1 MGIFEKEER
10 VVQGKIIVMPEEL
23 SNRIAAGE
31 VVERPASIV
40 KELVENALDAG
51 ATDILVELEGGGKR
65 SIKVVDNGRGIDRD
79 DVALAFERHATSKI
93 YTFEEIHTITSFGF
107 RGEAI
112 ASIASISRIEMLTKR
127 AGAPSGTR
135 VVVRGGRIEEVIDAG
150 CPVGTSVRVD
160 DIFYSTPARKKFMK
174 GDSTEQAHCI
184 DAIVRLA
191 LSNTGVKIRVLANG
205 RPVLNVPKTEKLSDR
220 IALVFGDD
228 FGRHALQIEGRKGDT
243 TLLGVISPPDR
254 TRSNTK
260 GQFYFVNNRFI
271 RDKLLNHSV
280 MAAYR
285 RVIEPRRFPSVV
297 LFVDIPTGDV
307 DINVHPSKMEV
318 RFKSPSEIY
327 SLIRETLSLSLS
339 GMPVALPDFQ
349 RPPSEGGADTYRER
363 VGETLRRYTLKSGA
377 EKRTFDV
384 NVPKAEV
391 NPAPGSLGGE
401 EGISTRPDLFGRH
414 VTASPGEALSF
425 FSLTYLGQI
434 ANTYLVFSS
443 DSALILMDQHAA
455 HERVLFEKLR
465 ISKGG
470 EPAAQG
476 LLIPEVITLQPGRF
490 DLLMNTVDVLKD
502 LGLGVERYGENTV
515 IVKQVPVFLT
525 GCNLEALISDVIE
538 EVGDTGRT
546 ESLDET
552 RDKLLALM
560 ACKGAVKANDA
571 LTASEVTS
579 LCRDLDAIPFAA
591 TCPHGRPLYTV
602 IGLRDLERMFK
613 RR

>member
-1 MGIFEKEER
+1 M
-10 VVQGKIIVMPEEL
+10 QGKIVVMSEEL

-31 VVERPASIV
+31 VVERPSSIV
-40 KELVENALDAG
+40 KELVENSLDAG
-51 ATDILVELEGGGKR
+51 ATDILVELESGGKR

-112 ASIASISRIEMLTKR
+112 ASIASISRIEMLTR
-127 AGAPSGTR
+127 RTEASSGTR
-135 VVVRGGRIEEVIDAG
+135 AVVRGGRIEEVMDAG
-150 CPVGTSVRVD
+150 CPVGTSVRVT

-174 GDSTEQAHCI
+174 GDSTEQAHCM

-191 LSNTGVKIRVLANG
+191 LSNPGVKIRVVANG
-205 RPVLNVPKTEKLSDR
+205 RTILNVPKTKNLSDR

-228 FGRHALQIEGRKGDT
+228 FGSHALPVEGRKGDA
-243 TLLGVISPPDR
+243 TLRGVISPPDR

-271 RDKLLNHSV
+271 RDKVLNHSV
-280 MAAYR
+280 ITAYR
-285 RVIEPRRFPSVV
+285 RLIEPRRFPYVV
-297 LFVDIPTGDV
+297 LFIDMPTGDV

-318 RFKSPSEIY
+318 RFRSPSDIY
-327 SLIRETLSLSLS
+327 SLIRETLARALA
-339 GMPVALPDFQ
+339 GIPVALPDFQ
-349 RPPSEGGADTYRER
+349 RPSSADTYRER
-363 VGETLRRYTLKSGA
+363 VGETLQRYTLQSGA
-377 EKRTFDV
+377 EKRIFDM
-384 NVPKAEV
+384 KA
-391 NPAPGSLGGE
+391 PQTGMRTAPGPLGGG
-401 EGISTRPDLFGRH
+401 EGIRERSDLFGGH
-414 VTASPGEALSF
+414 VPVAPGEGVSF
-425 FSLTYLGQI
+425 SSLTYLGQV
-434 ANTYLVFSS
+434 AGTYLVFSA

-465 ISKGG
+465 ISRGG
-470 EPAAQG
+470 EVAAQG
-476 LLIPEVITLQPGRF
+476 LLIPEVVTLQPGRF
-490 DLLMNTVDVLKD
+490 DLLMNTVDVLNG

-515 IVKQVPVFLT
+515 VVKQVPAFLT

-538 EVGDTGRT
+538 EIGDTGKT
-546 ESLDET
+546 ENLDET
-552 RDKLLALM
+552 RDKILALM

-571 LTASEVTS
+571 LAASEVAA
-579 LCRDLDAIPFAA
+579 LCEDLDAIPFAA